1 MPIKI
6 RLQRHGAKRRPF
18 YFIVVADENAPRDG
32 KFIEKIGSYNPLT
45 VPATVLLKSERALHW
60 LEQGAK
66 PTETVRKILSF
77 KGVLYLKHLIRGVK
91 LGIFDEE
98 TALKKFEDWKVEHE
112 KDVMDKSTSHKE
124 KSKAKRDDVLKASA
138 VAKKVKVEES
148 QKAAEEAAAPAED
161 APAET
166 EETADDA
173 PEAEVSTEDAPAE
186 EAPVAEAEE
195 ENKEADDDK
204 SAE

>member
-45 VPATVLLKSERALHW
+45 VPATILLKSERALHW

-77 KGVLYLKHLIRGVK
+77 KGVLYLKHLLRGVK
-91 LGIFDEE
+91 LGIFDED
-98 TALKKFEDWKVEHE
+98 TALKKFEEWKVEHE
-112 KDVMDKSTSHKE
+112 KDVMDRSTKHKE
-124 KSKAKRDDVLKASA
+124 KSKSDRDEVLKASA
-138 VAKKVKVEES
+138 VAKKVKVDEASQEAVAEES
-148 QKAAEEAAAPAED
+148 AEEEAPSAEVT
-161 APAET
+161 T
-166 EETADDA
+166 EE
-173 PEAEVSTEDAPAE
+173 APAE
-186 EAPVAEAEE
+186 ENTE
-195 ENKEADDDK
+195 ENKEG
-204 SAE
+204 E